1 MGEAGSGDQD
11 ETLGAWALRYRGVAT
26 FGALALLVGVG
37 KFVGF
42 HWHKVAFLRRAVVPP
57 SVISGVLGC
66 VVYRMFKGVM
76 APGVKSS
83 LDESLSEVVVL
94 MINFTFAALTL
105 GFASAGTY
113 VPRTRAVVASIW
125 HEALPMLV
133 YSQVLIWGQSCVA
146 LLTVGL
152 IRLGNPDVSIFLGA
166 LVTMGLETG
175 RDVMSFSSKEIAGEW
190 ADEVVRLA
198 DSLGLLI
205 SILGGVILMTMHM
218 GGRSQT
224 GARGYALVGNDEAGG
239 GAGDGLIDG
248 ASGGADGGHH
258 REHFDRGRG
267 RCGWLI
273 GSGLGGGRDGGV
285 AGAGGG
291 LGGGD
296 SDVRGGVGA
305 GGGIGSGSGNRAGRG
320 SLADADETRARSL
333 SPYSHARRGAGN
345 AAGSIEAGAPEAAV
359 AKRDRGPT
367 LAMHRAGL
375 GAHLLLPAVSV
386 GAAWLLDLF
395 IRFLENSL
403 EYTAKHHIISGFRLF
418 QLSMCTA
425 LLFMCVIRRSSPFR
439 YHSEWFFRLSG
450 LCLDLMT
457 TAAISSIGF
466 ASIPEKFNAA
476 FMLVLL
482 SCVAWNAIVFVV
494 LAPRMFPNFWLLR
507 ATALIGDALGHSWV
521 GLLLLRAMDYRLQT
535 PVPLAYAYK
544 TMMFFVPA
552 SGGKNA
558 IVVAMVDVMGVWEA
572 FLVCLLVCAAWL
584 WVFDW
589 HFKAR
594 MPHNQQMM
602 EDERAKKK
610 QQRSPKRTRK
620 KKVEEEAE
628 LVDMRPPG
636 VGSVEVEAPQS
647 IDEGR
652 EARLDQPSKIL
663 TAARLRRLA
672 EAVPLGQAMKTWRL
686 AYSIAR
692 DGASLWTLLRNC
704 RGRGPCLI
712 VVEDSW
718 GYVFGG
724 FVAGS
729 MKESQDYYG
738 TGESFVFSFH
748 PTFKAHRWTGVN
760 DYFCISS
767 GSWLAMGGGGGG
779 FAFQID
785 DELDAG
791 ESNPSDTF
799 GSPRLSSNEFFRC
812 LQVEVWYFSDLS
824 T

>member
-1 MGEAGSGDQD
+1 MAGGGTDDD

-26 FGALALLVGVG
+26 FGALALLLGIG

-42 HWHKVAFLRRAVVPP
+42 HWYRLVVLRRAVVPP
-57 SVISGVLGC
+57 AVISGLLGC
-66 VVYRMFKGVM
+66 VVYRLFKGVM
-76 APGVKSS
+76 SPGVKSS

-94 MINFTFAALTL
+94 MINFTFSALTL

-113 VPRTRAVVASIW
+113 VPRTRAVLASIW

-166 LVTMGLETG
+166 LITMGLETG
-175 RDVMSFSSKEIAGEW
+175 RDVMSFSTREIAGDW

-198 DSLGLLI
+198 DSMGLLL
-205 SILGGVILMTMHM
+205 SIFGGICLMTFHM
-218 GGRSQT
+218 GGLGQP
-224 GARGYALVGNDEAGG
+224 GARGYALVGNGENAAGAADGLMDVGG
-239 GAGDGLIDG
+239 GDRDAGRQREHFARGRGKCGWLVGRVSPDRGGFQGIGG
-248 ASGGADGGHH
+248 APNTGRGPSGGATT
-258 REHFDRGRG
+258 
-267 RCGWLI
+267 
-273 GSGLGGGRDGGV
+273 GLDDDD
-285 AGAGGG
+285 
-291 LGGGD
+291 D
-296 SDVRGGVGA
+296 SP
-305 GGGIGSGSGNRAGRG
+305 G
-320 SLADADETRARSL
+320 SLGNGNSNNNHRSRSH
-333 SPYSHARRGAGN
+333 SPRSRPPVRGAGM
-345 AAGSIEAGAPEAAV
+345 AAGSLEAGAAEAGV
-359 AKRDRGPT
+359 ARRDRGPT
-367 LAMHRAGL
+367 LGMHRAGL

-395 IRFLENSL
+395 IRAVENHV
-403 EYTAKHHIISGFRLF
+403 EWTAKHHIISGFRLF
-418 QLSMCTA
+418 QLSMCAA
-425 LLFMCVIRRSSPFR
+425 LLFMCIIRRTSPFR

-466 ASIPEKFNAA
+466 ASIPDKFNAA
-476 FMLVLL
+476 FLLVLL
-482 SCVAWNAIVFVV
+482 SCVVWNVGVFVV

-521 GLLLLRAMDYRLQT
+521 GLLLLRAMDFRLQT
-535 PVPLAYAYK
+535 PVPLAYVYK

-552 SGGKNA
+552 SGSKNA

-572 FLVCLLVCAAWL
+572 FLVCLVVCAAWL

-589 HFKAR
+589 HFKAK
-594 MPHNQQMM
+594 MPHNQQKK
-602 EDERAKKK
+602 EEQRSKKK
-610 QQRSPKRTRK
+610 EERSPLRTRK
-620 KKVEEEAE
+620 KVTEDVE
-628 LVDMRPPG
+628 LVDMHKPG
-636 VGSVEVEAPQS
+636 LGIVEVESAVE
-647 IDEGR
+647 DAR
-652 EARLDQPSKIL
+652 EVVLDQPSKIL
-663 TAARLRRLA
+663 TASRLRRLA

-686 AYSIAR
+686 GYSIAR
-692 DGASLWTLLRNC
+692 DGASLWTLLQNC

-729 MKESQDYYG
+729 IKESQDYYG
-738 TGESFVFSFH
+738 TGESFVYSFH
-748 PTFKAHRWTGVN
+748 PTFKAHRWTGAN

-767 GSWLAMGGGGGG
+767 DSWLAMGGGGGG

-799 GSPRLSSNEFFRC
+799 GNPRLSSNEFFRC
-812 LQVEVWYFSDLS
+812 LQVEVWYFSDLKPPGS
-824 T
+824 

>member
-1 MGEAGSGDQD
+1 MVETGSGDDD

-26 FGALALLVGVG
+26 FGALAMLVGVG

-42 HWHKVAFLRRAVVPP
+42 HWHKLAFLRRAVVPP

-66 VVYRMFKGVM
+66 VVYRMFKGFM
-76 APGVKSS
+76 SPGVKSS
-83 LDESLSEVVVL
+83 LDQSLSEVVVL

-146 LLTVGL
+146 LLTVGI

-175 RDVMSFSSKEIAGEW
+175 RDVMSFSSKEIAGDW
-190 ADEVVRLA
+190 AEEVVRLA

-218 GGRSQT
+218 VGRGQT
-224 GARGYALVGNDEAGG
+224 G
-239 GAGDGLIDG
+239 
-248 ASGGADGGHH
+248 S
-258 REHFDRGRG
+258 
-267 RCGWLI
+267 
-273 GSGLGGGRDGGV
+273 SGLGGGRDGVGG
-285 AGAGGG
+285 AGGAIGGG
-291 LGGGD
+291 LGDTDG
-296 SDVRGGVGA
+296 RGGSS
-305 GGGIGSGSGNRAGRG
+305 GGSSSNRVGRG
-320 SLADADETRARSL
+320 SLADPDDTRARSL
-333 SPYSHARRGAGN
+333 SPYAHPRRGAGN
-345 AAGSIEAGAPEAAV
+345 AAGIIEAGAPEAAV

-367 LAMHRAGL
+367 LAIHRAGL

-482 SCVAWNAIVFVV
+482 SCVAWNAIVFIV

-521 GLLLLRAMDYRLQT
+521 GLLLLRAMDPRLQT

-572 FLVCLLVCAAWL
+572 FLVCLLVCVAWL

-594 MPHNQQMM
+594 MPHNQQMV
-602 EDERAKKK
+602 EDERTKKK
-610 QQRSPKRTRK
+610 QQRSPLRTRK
-620 KKVEEEAE
+620 KKAADETE

-636 VGSVEVEAPQS
+636 VGGIEVEAPQ
-647 IDEGR
+647 IADEGR

-799 GSPRLSSNEFFRC
+799 GSPRLSSNEFFSAATAAAAA
-812 LQVEVWYFSDLS
+812 SDDGPQEQGS
-824 T
+824 GQDFHEIY